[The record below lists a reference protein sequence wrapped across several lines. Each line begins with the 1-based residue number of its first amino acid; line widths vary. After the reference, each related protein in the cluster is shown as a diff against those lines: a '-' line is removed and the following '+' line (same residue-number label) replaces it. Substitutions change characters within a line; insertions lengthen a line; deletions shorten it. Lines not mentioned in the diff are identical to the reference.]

1 MNKEEEKE
9 IGICDELRG
18 QFKKNKHHTYKLL
31 IAVIVIPTITTVLD
45 TYVLGES
52 APMYLAMI
60 ISAWAT
66 YIILSIYDGVITRET
81 QLAKAQIIK
90 NSLAILVIEEDVKA
104 LQAEVYREGKQEV
117 RADNYAKAMR
127 RRNDMFL
134 EGDANGPRTK
144 NKDSKQR

>member
-1 MNKEEEKE
+1 MNKKEEKE

-18 QFKKNKHHTYKLL
+18 QFKKNKHHMYKLL
-31 IAVIVIPTITTVLD
+31 IAIIVIPTITTVLD

-52 APMYLAMI
+52 APMYIAMI
-60 ISAWAT
+60 ISTWAT

-81 QLAKAQIIK
+81 QLAKTQIIK

-127 RRNDMFL
+127 RRNDLFL
-134 EGDANGPRTK
+134 KGDIDEPRTEDK
-144 NKDSKQR
+144 NTEQ